1 MQILRCSVHEA
12 VSFPQTRTCPLRPPH
27 GYAELTAQGPLHR
40 VEFVDGRTGWVVT
53 RHEEARALLSDPRL
67 SSDRAD
73 PGFPKISPRA
83 LVVRGQPPSFIG
95 MDPPEHG
102 RHRRMAISEFT
113 VRRINA
119 LRPRIEEI
127 AEQAAGRLRAAG
139 PPADVVAH
147 YALPIPSLVICE
159 VLGVPYSDHEFFE
172 DTSRRIARAGSDE
185 ETAASVREL
194 AQYLDSL
201 VEAATKRPGPG
212 LIGKMVREELARGE
226 ITRESLVSTAMLLLA
241 AGHETTANMIGL
253 GIATLLEHPDQL
265 AEFRADPD
273 VVPGA
278 VEEML
283 RYASVADTTGLRVA
297 TEDIEIA
304 GRLIRAGEGVAIPNG
319 PANFDPAVFPDP
331 DTFDIHRGSRRH
343 NAFGYGV
350 HQCLGQNLARLELRV
365 ALPLLFER
373 FPTLRLA
380 TPAADFEPRRPDV
393 NQGLDTLTVTW

>member
-1 MQILRCSVHEA
+1 MPETA
-12 VSFPQTRTCPLRPPH
+12 DFPQARTCPLRPPH
-27 GYAELTAQGPLHR
+27 GYTELTAQGPLHR
-40 VEFVDGRTGWVVT
+40 VEFLDGKTGWVVT

-67 SSDRAD
+67 SSDRTH
-73 PGFPKISPRA
+73 PGYPRISPRA
-83 LVVRGQPPSFIG
+83 PAIPGRPPAFIG

-102 RHRRMAISEFT
+102 RHRRMTISEFT
-113 VRRINA
+113 AKRINA

-127 AEQAAGRLRAAG
+127 AEQAADQLRAAG
-139 PPADVVAH
+139 PPADLVAN
-147 YALPIPSLVICE
+147 YAMPIPSLVICE
-159 VLGVPYSDHEFFE
+159 VLGVPYSDREFFR
-172 DTSRRIARAGSDE
+172 DASLRMMHAGSEE
-185 ETAASVREL
+185 ETAVPYMEL
-194 AQYLDSL
+194 ATYLDSL
-201 VEAATKRPGPG
+201 VEAATKRPAPG
-212 LIGKMVREELARGE
+212 LIGKLAREELVRGE
-226 ITRESLVSTAMLLLA
+226 LTREFLVSTAMLLLN

-253 GIATLLEHPDQL
+253 GTATLLEHPGQL
-265 AEFRADPD
+265 AEFRTDPD

-297 TEDIEIA
+297 TADIYVA

-319 PANFDPAVFPDP
+319 PANFDPAMFPDP
-331 DTFDIHRGSRRH
+331 DTFDIHRSSRKH
-343 NAFGYGV
+343 NAFGYGI

-380 TPAADFEPRRPDV
+380 TPAADPKPRRPDV